1 MYKKILVPLDGSHRA
16 EAILTHVEELATCF
30 EATVVLLEVI
40 EPVPVIV
47 DAHESVVTLQMDEM
61 KFREQEA
68 KAYLNSRVG
77 EFRQKGIKVGTRIVN
92 GPVVDAILSLADSE
106 AVDLIAM
113 ASHGRGGLERMV
125 FGSVAE
131 GVLHRANKPML
142 LVRSRG

>member
-16 EAILTHVEELATCF
+16 EAILAHVEELATCF
-30 EATVVLLEVI
+30 EATVILLEVI

-68 KAYLNSRVG
+68 KAYLANRTDQL
-77 EFRQKGIKVGTRIVN
+77 RQKGIKVGTRIVN
-92 GPVVDAILSLADSE
+92 GAVVDAILSLAESE
-106 AVDLIAM
+106 GVDLIAM

-131 GVLHRANKPML
+131 GVLHRATKPL
-142 LVRSRG
+142 LLIRSRD